1 MFRFRFRG
9 KFRKNKHISLFGR
22 YNIKFEKF
30 SKNIQYTD
38 LGTATL
44 RSQAIIEWSS
54 AQQFPSKSSMFS
66 SFVVKTQMY
75 VQKCMQPSWK
85 WNNHIKCP
93 VQGIIQNFQF
103 KCIFLENVDVTIQFP
118 LHNRR
123 ISPILFHEW
132 IGLVYPGHMWGQ
144 PSQNI
149 IILFHEWIGPVDPG
163 HMWGQSAQNII
174 ITIWYWSLYFNV
186 LICREMNYGQIKKN
200 MWFQL
205 NPNKK

>member
-22 YNIKFEKF
+22 YNIKFEFF
-30 SKNIQYTD
+30 SKKFTD

-44 RSQAIIEWSS
+44 RSQAIVEWSS
-54 AQQFPSKSSMFS
+54 AQHFPSKSSMFS
-66 SFVVKTQMY
+66 SFAVKTQMY
-75 VQKCMQPSWK
+75 VQTCMQPSWK

-132 IGLVYPGHMWGQ
+132 IG
-144 PSQNI
+144 
-149 IILFHEWIGPVDPG
+149 PVDPG

-186 LICREMNYGQIKKN
+186 LICREMNYGQIKKKHVV
-200 MWFQL
+200 
-205 NPNKK
+205 PVKSK